1 LAKIDEQ
8 KEIVAT
14 WRVALFFVL
23 GTIFALI
30 GYVFNSYNKLNEI
43 QLILSNLAGLFLLIS
58 FIFIV
63 FKLKIE
69 IKKLGDME

>member
-14 WRVALFFVL
+14 WRFALFFVL
-23 GTIFALI
+23 GAIFTLI

-43 QLILSNLAGLFLLIS
+43 QLILSNIAGLFLLMS
-58 FIFIV
+58 FVFIV
-63 FKLKIE
+63 FKLKTE